1 MLLQDN
7 PGICGGNGI
16 KTDLYRHAYII
27 TSTVHRDTYSYRKVR
42 TEVEINF
49 ANLEQAAL

>member
-7 PGICGGNGI
+7 PGICGE
-16 KTDLYRHAYII
+16 TDLYRTFHYNI
-27 TSTVHRDTYSYRKVR
+27 HWDTYSYRKIR

>member
-16 KTDLYRHAYII
+16 KTDLYRTYHY
-27 TSTVHRDTYSYRKVR
+27 TLRYTYSYRKIR

-49 ANLEQAAL
+49 AKLEQAAL